1 LFKIDL
7 TRQPKTGY
15 AIQIASM
22 TQHASMMREVR
33 VWQTAFSDKILVNVE
48 RGKDGTPDYR
58 VLFGTFS
65 SPTSATQ
72 FLQSLKSKN
81 LKGFVVELKTLR

>member
-1 LFKIDL
+1 
-7 TRQPKTGY
+7 
-15 AIQIASM
+15 M
-22 TQHASMMREVR
+22 TQHASMLREVKL
-33 VWQTAFSDKILVNVE
+33 WQIAFAEKILVNVE

-58 VLFGTFS
+58 ILLGAF
-65 SPTSATQ
+65 PNQASAAK